1 MDYQLTREV
10 CRTPETIF
18 EGTKEMPVDLDLNLP
33 DYCPDIEKILK
44 CRISPGITSKNIS
57 GDMLEV
63 EGSALISLYY
73 LDSRKQAVRLC
84 EHLSPF
90 SCSFAL
96 KSSPEDALAMVR
108 LKTEYLNCR
117 AVSPRRVDIHGAFS
131 VVVSVQAY
139 ADQEYFSSIQG
150 DDIQQKKSVSTVSR
164 LCAMGQQQFSIAE
177 VLDIGQGKG
186 FPESILRSELSVSCD
201 SVKPLSDK
209 IMISGEAALRI
220 LYVTDIESGTQ
231 DVMTF
236 NIPFSQVLDAKGISD
251 NSVNEVSVEVMN
263 YDTALKSEYDENS
276 TLVTLDAKLCA
287 TVIATE
293 DYLVEM
299 AEDAYSTD
307 YELEME
313 KKQYRFTHLR
323 SLLNDDI
330 QVKSELNT
338 GDCGISRVIDMWCD
352 NINSLWVYE
361 NGQFTVKGKA
371 GCCILALD
379 AEGVPY
385 YVERPVDF
393 SFNPELGEDLQSPGA
408 KIEVK
413 PAGMAF
419 RITGDNS
426 IEIKLD
432 MKLTGSVIEQ
442 TPMRGIISVRSSD
455 DRCRMKDKTA
465 ALTLY
470 YAEEGESL
478 WDIACAYC
486 TSAEAIRLENEMTE
500 DIITADGM
508 ILIPM

>member
-1 MDYQLTREV
+1 MEYQLTREV
-10 CRTPETIF
+10 CRTPETVF
-18 EGTKEMPVDLDLNLP
+18 EGAKEMPVDLDLSLP

-63 EGSALISLYY
+63 EGSTLISLYY

-84 EHLSPF
+84 EHSSPF
-90 SCSFAL
+90 SCSFSL
-96 KSSPEDALAMVR
+96 KSCPDDAMAMVR

-131 VVVSVQAY
+131 VAASVQAS
-139 ADQEYFSSIQG
+139 AEQEYFSSIQG
-150 DDIQQKKSVSTVSR
+150 DDIQQKKIVRTVSR
-164 LCAMGQQQFSIAE
+164 LCAAGQQQFSITE

-209 IMISGEAALRI
+209 IMISGEAALRM
-220 LYVTDIESGTQ
+220 LYVTDIESGAQ

-251 NSVNEVSVEVMN
+251 ASVNEVSVDVMN

-276 TLVTLDAKLCA
+276 TLVTLDARLCA
-287 TVIATE
+287 AVIATE
-293 DYLVEM
+293 EMPVELV
-299 AEDAYSTD
+299 EDAYSTD
-307 YELEME
+307 YELEIE
-313 KKQYRFTHLR
+313 KKQYKFSHLNA
-323 SLLNDDI
+323 LLNEDI

-338 GDCGISRVIDMWCD
+338 GDCGISRVIDIWCD
-352 NINSLWVYE
+352 NISSLWVYE
-361 NGQFTVKGKA
+361 NGQFNVKGKA

-379 AEGVPY
+379 GEGVPY

-393 SFNPELGEDLQSPGA
+393 SFAPELGDDLQAPCA

-413 PAGMAF
+413 PAGISF

-432 MKLTGSVIEQ
+432 MKLAGSISEQ
-442 TPMRGIISVRSSD
+442 TVMKGIVSARSSD
-455 DRCRMKDKTA
+455 DRCRAKDKTA

-470 YAEEGESL
+470 YAEKGESL

-500 DIITADGM
+500 DIIAADGM